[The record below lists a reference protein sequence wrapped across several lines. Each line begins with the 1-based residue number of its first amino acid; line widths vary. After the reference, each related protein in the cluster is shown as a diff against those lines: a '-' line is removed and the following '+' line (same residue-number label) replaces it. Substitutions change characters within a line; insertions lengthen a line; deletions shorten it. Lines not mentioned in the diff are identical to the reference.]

1 MNGLEE
7 ALHVLL
13 SPSGFGVIMVGTFL
27 GITVGAVPGLTGTML
42 IALVLPLTYALIHF
56 CR

>member
-1 MNGLEE
+1 MNGLGE

-42 IALVLPLTYALIHF
+42 IALVLPLTYGADPLL
-56 CR
+56 